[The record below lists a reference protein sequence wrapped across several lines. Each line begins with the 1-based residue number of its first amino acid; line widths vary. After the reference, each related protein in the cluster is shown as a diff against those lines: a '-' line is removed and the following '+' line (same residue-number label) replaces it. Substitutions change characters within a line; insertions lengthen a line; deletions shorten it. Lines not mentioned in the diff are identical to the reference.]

1 MKFSVQAIQ
10 LRIYLGEDQK
20 FQGKPLYECIVLK
33 ARELGLAGA
42 TVLRGPLGY
51 GHNSQLRSTKVL
63 RLSEDL
69 PLVIDIIDEEDKIND
84 FLPTLDNMM
93 NSGLVTLGKV
103 DIRQYGQSTQS

>member
-1 MKFSVQAIQ
+1 MKSSKQATQ

-51 GHNSQLRSTKVL
+51 GHNSQLRTTKVL
-63 RLSEDL
+63 RLSEDM

-93 NSGLVTLGKV
+93 NSGLVTLAKV
-103 DIRQYGQSTQS
+103 HIRQYGQSTQS